1 LIPRRS
7 SVSKSDL
14 TGPSRLRVWDRP
26 VRLLHWSLVASVAGA
41 WITRHRLDDVHAY
54 WGYAALCI
62 VGLRLS
68 WGLVGG
74 RYARFTQFV
83 RPWQPTWAYL
93 RGVIAGH
100 APRYIGH
107 NPLGGWMVVALM
119 SCLGLLGFTGWLYT
133 TDMFWGYGWLA
144 NLHWGLAWALLA
156 LVALHVSGV
165 VFTSVKHRENL
176 VRAMLTGN
184 KPPAG
189 PTDVA

>member
-1 LIPRRS
+1 MNE
-7 SVSKSDL
+7 
-14 TGPSRLRVWDRP
+14 WE
-26 VRLLHWSLVASVAGA
+26 
-41 WITRHRLDDVHAY
+41 
-54 WGYAALCI
+54 
-62 VGLRLS
+62 VGLRLV
-68 WGLVGG
+68 WGFVGG

-83 RPWQPTWAYL
+83 RPWQPTWRYL

-133 TDMFWGYGWLA
+133 TDTFWGYGWLA